1 MRVIEEEMHALIQMI
16 TDVKQPN
23 MESIP
28 FVPNHQN
35 QTLSFISIDSFI
47 HGFAFSK
54 KKLVM
59 PLFSHQIKLIHI
71 YLVPTM
77 SHSTPTGYK
86 GK

>member
-35 QTLSFISIDSFI
+35 QTLSFISLDSFI

-77 SHSTPTGYK
+77 
-86 GK
+86 